1 MSVRAAWV
9 LVVLAA
15 CGARTGLDLSPAGNA
30 DGGVLACT
38 SGPITLAAAQ
48 PAAMFVLDRSGS
60 MDDVF
65 SDGQSRWQVLTAGL
79 AGTLPQVDSS
89 LEIGALLFP
98 SRGAGG
104 SPHDPMTCSVPS
116 TGDLGLATGHA
127 GALVTLLQSTTP
139 GGGTPTADAIDVAAG
154 ALLAT
159 RAATTARALVL
170 ATDGAPNCDT
180 SLDPATCTC
189 ADTRGCGGQP
199 GNCLDDTR
207 TVSRIAGYAAQGVP
221 TYVIGIASDGDSVF
235 TDVLDAMAVAG
246 GTPLSGSAHAYYA
259 ADSAS
264 DLDAALAA
272 IRDQVG
278 RCTYLTTSVPNAGGS
293 ITVSLGGVVLPD
305 DPTGAT
311 GWTWTSESNGQIV
324 LAAGPC
330 AQATAAGAPA
340 PVAYV
345 ECAEM

>member
-1 MSVRAAWV
+1 MRPAWI
-9 LVVLAA
+9 LVVVAA
-15 CGARTGLDLSPAGNA
+15 CGARTGLDLGPGSA
-30 DGGVLACT
+30 DGGALSCIP
-38 SGPITLAAAQ
+38 GPITLTAAQ

-60 MDDVF
+60 MADAF
-65 SDGQSRWQVLTAGL
+65 SDGQSRWQVLTDGL

-98 SRGAGG
+98 SAGAGG
-104 SPHDPMTCSVPS
+104 SPRGGMMCSVPS
-116 TGDLGLATGHA
+116 AVDLGLATGHA
-127 GALVTLLQSTTP
+127 SALVTLLRSTGP
-139 GGGTPTADAIDVAAG
+139 AGGTPTADAIDVAAA

-170 ATDGAPNCDT
+170 ATDGAPNCDS

-189 ADTRGCGGQP
+189 ADTNRGCGGQP
-199 GNCLDDTR
+199 ANCLDDAR
-207 TVSRIAGYAAQGVP
+207 TVARIAGYAAQGVP
-221 TYVIGIASDGDSVF
+221 TYVIGIAGDGDPVF
-235 TDVLDAMAVAG
+235 SDVLDAMAVAG
-246 GTPLSGSAHAYYA
+246 GSPLIGSAHAYYA

-278 RCTYLTTSVPNAGGS
+278 KCTYLTTSVPGAGGS
-293 ITVSLGGVVLPD
+293 ITVSLGGVFLPY
-305 DPTGAT
+305 DPTGAV
-311 GWTWTSESNGQIV
+311 GWAWASESNGQIV

-330 AQATAAGAPA
+330 DKATLAGAA
-340 PVAYV
+340 PPIADV